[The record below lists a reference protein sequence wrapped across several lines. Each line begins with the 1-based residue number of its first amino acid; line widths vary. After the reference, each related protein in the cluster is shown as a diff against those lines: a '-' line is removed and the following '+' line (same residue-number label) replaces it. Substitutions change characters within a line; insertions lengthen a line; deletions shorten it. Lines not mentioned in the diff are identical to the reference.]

1 MLNIQMIDEITESYY
16 KFLNFHQE
24 HFPNINGLEKLFY
37 GTGKLINNNYEK
49 PINFTVQSYV
59 QAIMKQIEQDNGL
72 YMHQKEISATTEVFG
87 KNAQRISVYEY
98 FDSEDNE
105 LPKRGVNFIQYILT
119 EEGWKIVSMIWN
131 DEQDGL
137 SIPEAYLL

>member
-1 MLNIQMIDEITESYY
+1 MIDEITESYY